1 MNLYLTDTLQYVFS
15 SCSAFDIVVYALLL
29 LATFAAAWK
38 APGWIRTIGKISLM
52 MCFFCFLIN
61 IQNFIVDYEI
71 KRPTIMSIGSHSR
84 EFEDLIRTTPEIR
97 NMIVRDFKPLMLGD
111 IARIL
116 SSICLGG
123 FTYLV
128 NSITC
133 IIRLPRL

>member
-1 MNLYLTDTLQYVFS
+1 MNLYLSDTLPYIFS
-15 SCSAFDIVVYALLL
+15 SCSTFDIVVYSTML

-52 MCFFCFLIN
+52 MCFFCFLVN
-61 IQNFIVDYEI
+61 IMNFMMDFEL
-71 KRPTIMSIGSHSR
+71 KSPTLMIIGSHSS
-84 EFEDLIRTTPEIR
+84 EFDDLLRTSPEIR
-97 NMIVRDFKPLMLGD
+97 NMIARDFKPLMMGD

>member
-1 MNLYLTDTLQYVFS
+1 M
-15 SCSAFDIVVYALLL
+15 L

-52 MCFFCFLIN
+52 MCFFCFLVN

-71 KRPTIMSIGSHSR
+71 KMPTIMIIGSHSR

-97 NMIVRDFKPLMLGD
+97 NMIVHDFKPLMLGD

>member
-15 SCSAFDIVVYALLL
+15 SCSVFDIVVYALLL

>member
-1 MNLYLTDTLQYVFS
+1 MKYYLTETLPYIFS
-15 SCSAFDIVVYALLL
+15 SCSVFDIVVYSIML

-52 MCFFCFLIN
+52 MCFFCFLVN

-71 KRPTIMSIGSHSR
+71 KMPTIMIFGSHSQ

-97 NMIVRDFKPLMLGD
+97 NMIARDFKPLMLGD

-123 FTYLV
+123 FTYLI

>member
-1 MNLYLTDTLQYVFS
+1 MNLYLSDTLPYIFS
-15 SCSAFDIVVYALLL
+15 SCSTFDIVVYSTML

-52 MCFFCFLIN
+52 MCFFCFLVN
-61 IQNFIVDYEI
+61 IMNFMMDLEL
-71 KRPTIMSIGSHSR
+71 KSPTLMIIGSHSS
-84 EFEDLIRTTPEIR
+84 EFDDLLRTSPEIR
-97 NMIVRDFKPLMLGD
+97 NMIARDFKPLMMGD
-111 IARIL
+111 IARIF

>member
-1 MNLYLTDTLQYVFS
+1 MNLYLTDTLPYLFS
-15 SCSAFDIVVYALLL
+15 SCSVFDIVVYSIML

-61 IQNFIVDYEI
+61 LQHFIIDYDI
-71 KRPTIMSIGSHSR
+71 KRPTIMSIGSQSR
-84 EFEDLIRTTPEIR
+84 EFDNLLRTTPEIR
-97 NMIVRDFKPLMLGD
+97 NMIVHDFKPLVLGD
-111 IARIL
+111 IARIF
-116 SSICLGG
+116 SSIFLGG